1 MALPTPNVE
10 VTAKIDPQP
19 IADAISEALERVF
32 TPLMGRLESLSG
44 TMSVEVEN
52 IDEIAPDAVDADPI
66 SQAQLE
72 MQQVMAERLEGILN
86 WTRESHSKLH
96 SMHYDS
102 MINRKNQAT
111 LEEIRDAIRDE
122 MDAIA
127 MKLEQPEEDA
137 DKMDTAQSKPEGEDA
152 DADAERNYLEEIAD
166 NTKVMADGVRES
178 GEGMPDDDGGEDP
191 KNPENKNAKGEAKSG
206 ESMVSKVMGPIKDF
220 LKLFGKIALAIGLFA
235 AAVFAAN
242 DSVFVKMKE
251 LFERLVAVLA
261 PILEM
266 IMTIFSIH
274 QMF

>member
-122 MDAIA
+122 MDAIYETE
-127 MKLEQPEEDA
+127 LLEEDV
-137 DKMDTAQSKPEGEDA
+137 DKTDTQ
-152 DADAERNYLEEIAD
+152 
-166 NTKVMADGVRES
+166 
-178 GEGMPDDDGGEDP
+178 
-191 KNPENKNAKGEAKSG
+191 
-206 ESMVSKVMGPIKDF
+206 
-220 LKLFGKIALAIGLFA
+220 
-235 AAVFAAN
+235 
-242 DSVFVKMKE
+242 
-251 LFERLVAVLA
+251 
-261 PILEM
+261 
-266 IMTIFSIH
+266 H
-274 QMF
+274 